1 MNGVKYLLDTCFI
14 LGLYNAHPE
23 AIRYM
28 KGVNF
33 NDCAVSIINEIE
45 ILGYAHLDFDDE
57 IELKALLS
65 HLTILSISPIV
76 KDKTI
81 ELRKRHKIKLPD
93 AIVLATALSY
103 NLELLSLDDGLMNK
117 YHKEIVN

>member
-65 HLTILSISPIV
+65 HLTICRLV
-76 KDKTI
+76 QL
-81 ELRKRHKIKLPD
+81 LRIRRLNYANAIKL
-93 AIVLATALSY
+93 
-103 NLELLSLDDGLMNK
+103 NSLMRLF
-117 YHKEIVN
+117 